1 MCRKSSKRPR
11 PARSF
16 LFLRT
21 APQKESLVSLATT
34 AFHLEDTMPDR
45 TMFERSMF
53 SDTLDS
59 SWAERSRR
67 GWTTLTSFG
76 LQALVTSVLLLLPL
90 LRPMGLPSFHQLS
103 TPISLGQP
111 LAEAPAISLGQ
122 PLAEAPAIEAHAGS
136 NRAPARPTQIVFR
149 PPWQPRVGMP
159 TRDEGPPQIANG
171 P

>member
-1 MCRKSSKRPR
+1 MASSGMRPIR
-11 PARSF
+11 SGGSPAMSRSILSPQNANHSSERATSPVMF
-16 LFLRT
+16 VNCDSSFRT
-21 APQKESLVSLATT
+21 RFER
-34 AFHLEDTMPDR
+34 PDR

-111 LAEAPAISLGQ
+111 LAEAPAI
-122 PLAEAPAIEAHAGS
+122 EAHAGS
-136 NRAPARPTQIVFR
+136 NRAPARPTQIV
-149 PPWQPRVGMP
+149 
-159 TRDEGPPQIANG
+159 
-171 P
+171 